1 MTLFTAPISISELNR
16 LTRQTLEQ
24 TFPLLWV
31 TGEVSNLTRATSG
44 HIYFTLKDNNAQAR
58 CVMFRTRIQLVPWRI
73 ENGQQVEARALVSLY
88 EPRGDFQLNIETL
101 RRAGLGRL
109 FEAFSQLKQKLETA
123 GLFASERKKPIPIFP
138 HTIGIISSPKAAA
151 LQDVLTTLQRRAPH
165 ISVVIYPTPVQGDL
179 AAISIANTI
188 ALANQRRECNVL
200 LLVRGG
206 GSIEDLWSF
215 NEEIVANAIAIS
227 TIPIISGVG
236 HETDA
241 TIADFV
247 ADLRAPT
254 PTAAAEIATQYWYA
268 QPQKLI
274 STHQKLLRTML
285 HQISINQQRIDHLG
299 ERLVNPRNAL
309 TQRQIQISQ
318 LETQLKRHTD
328 YFLQKEQHQL
338 NRLSMQLSHAT
349 PPTQQHQG
357 QITLLDQRFKY
368 IKNSFFIKKNNTLDQ
383 ISEALEHL
391 NPENTLSRGFAIIR
405 DGQGHVI
412 SNVFDMT
419 TSQLIDIELA
429 SGRLKASVL
438 SVTPHAS
445 KKIKKPPNRRNRKIA
460 KSQIF
465 NENTP

>member
-1 MTLFTAPISISELNR
+1 MSPIFTMTLFTAPISISELNR

-123 GLFASERKKPIPIFP
+123 GLFASERKKPIPTFP

-165 ISVVIYPTPVQGDL
+165 ISVVLYPTPVQGDL

-188 ALANQRRECNVL
+188 ALANQRHECNVL

-274 STHQKLLRTML
+274 STHQKLLRTMH
-285 HQISINQQRIDHLG
+285 HQISINQQRVDHLG

-309 TQRQIQISQ
+309 TQRQTQISQ

-328 YFLQKEQHQL
+328 YFLQKKQHQL
-338 NRLSMQLSHAT
+338 NRLSMKLSHAK
-349 PPTQQHQG
+349 PRTQQHQG

-368 IKNSFFIKKNNTLDQ
+368 IKNSFFFKKNNILDQ

-412 SNVFDMT
+412 SNVLDMT
-419 TSQLIDIELA
+419 TGQLMDIELA

-438 SVTPHAS
+438 SVTPHTS
-445 KKIKKPPNRRNRKIA
+445 KKNQKPA
-460 KSQIF
+460 Q
-465 NENTP
+465 